1 MSHESI
7 KPSVTTDNSL
17 VPRLGYFNNSKFQVE
32 YNGSC
37 LKPDRVSFAPKKTIK
52 LCNTFEIKSW
62 TFHVD
67 NDFRLGKW

>member
-1 MSHESI
+1 MKVLNLLLQQI
-7 KPSVTTDNSL
+7 IALFQD
-17 VPRLGYFNNSKFQVE
+17 YFNNSKFQVE